1 MTIRILPDNLINQIA
16 AGEVIERPASVIKE
30 LVENAIDAGAE
41 TIEVTLA
48 GGGKNLIIVSDDGK
62 GMSKD
67 ELNLAVE
74 RHATSKLPDD
84 DLFNIK
90 HLGFRGEA
98 LPSIAAVSRMIITT
112 RQADAENGWK
122 LEINGGRKSEI
133 MPAALSKGT
142 RIEVH
147 DLFYATPARLKFL
160 KADSA
165 EAAQCVDILNRIAMA
180 NPHVSFYLTSEG
192 RRRVALNACQGEL
205 FDARLKRLGEVM
217 GKEFAENSILIDAS
231 REHIRI
237 SGYVSLPTLN
247 KANSLSQY
255 LFVNS
260 RPVRDKLLLGAI
272 KGAYQD
278 VLASNRYPLCALFID
293 VDPAYVD
300 VNVHPAKAEVRF
312 YDSGAVRGLLVGSI
326 RHGLSLGDK
335 AVANTLDLS
344 AFVHDNIPDFA
355 APETVPPASVPERM
369 SLSEE
374 VYEMKM
380 PASPVPP
387 TFKTLPPFSAPRH
400 YRDTLPELER
410 LYSVRT
416 EETEK
421 SAQAL
426 SSPPADEIGPLGL
439 AKAQF
444 HDTYIISQTPDSII
458 IIDQH
463 AAHERIVM
471 ERLKTALASE
481 HKVVT
486 QMLLIPEI
494 IDLSAAEKE
503 HILSQAENLEKL
515 GLVVEEFGPGAVI
528 VREIPALI
536 SGADVRRLIMD
547 LAAEIAEWGGEF
559 SLTDKLHHI
568 CATIACHGSVRAGRR
583 LNIDEMNRLLRDM
596 EKTEHSGQCNHG
608 RPTYVELKLSD
619 IEKLFSRR

>member
-1 MTIRILPDNLINQIA
+1 MPIRILPDNLINQIA
-16 AGEVIERPASVIKE
+16 AGEVVERPASVVKE
-30 LVENAIDAGAE
+30 LVENAIDAGADK
-41 TIEVTLA
+41 IEVSLI
-48 GGGKNLIIVSDDGK
+48 GGGKNLIVITDNGK
-62 GMSKD
+62 GMDKD

-98 LPSIAAVSRMIITT
+98 LPSIAAVARMSITT
-112 RQADAENGWK
+112 RTKGSENAWK
-122 LEINGGRKSEI
+122 CEINGGHKSEI
-133 MPAALSKGT
+133 MPAAHTQGT
-142 RIEVH
+142 RIEVR
-147 DLFYATPARLKFL
+147 DLFYAVPARLKFL
-160 KADSA
+160 KADAS
-165 EAAQCVDILNRIAMA
+165 EAAQCYDIVNRIAMA
-180 NPHVSFYLTSEG
+180 NPHISFYLYSEDKKKI
-192 RRRVALNACQGEL
+192 ALNACQGEL
-205 FDARLKRLGEVM
+205 FDARLKRLSEVM
-217 GKEFAENSILIDAS
+217 GKEFAENSLLIDAS
-231 REHIRI
+231 RDDVRI

-293 VDPAYVD
+293 VNPAYVD

-312 YDSGAVRGLLVGSI
+312 YDAATVRGLLVGSI
-326 RHGLSLGDK
+326 RHALSLGDK
-335 AVANTLDLS
+335 TAANTLNL
-344 AFVHDNIPDFA
+344 AEFVHDNIPDFA
-355 APETVPPASVPERM
+355 AQPYAQTYTQPQQSVLPPDIPETVNLA
-369 SLSEE
+369 EE
-374 VYEMKM
+374 TRAIKM
-380 PASPVPP
+380 PS
-387 TFKTLPPFSAPRH
+387 FSAPMPR
-400 YRDTLPELER
+400 R
-410 LYSVRT
+410 
-416 EETEK
+416 
-421 SAQAL
+421 AQADL
-426 SSPPADEIGPLGL
+426 PDLAGFYSIKVEEPSEPQNADSEIGPLGL

-471 ERLKTALASE
+471 EKLKADLAAE

-494 IDLSAAEKE
+494 IDLSYSEKE
-503 HILSQAENLEKL
+503 KIMSQADNLAKL
-515 GLVVEEFGPGAVI
+515 GLIVEEFGPQAVI

-536 SGADVRRLIMD
+536 SGTDIHKLICD

-596 EKTEHSGQCNHG
+596 EHTEHSGQCNHG

-619 IEKLFSRR
+619 IEKLFARR